1 MLTIGQFAQI
11 GQVTIKLLRYYD
23 HIGLLKPI
31 SINEETSY
39 RYYVIEQL
47 ADLNRIIALKNLGL
61 SLKEICVMMHENVTL
76 QEMRGMLRLK
86 QAELRQQLEAGQR
99 QLAEVETRL
108 SLLAGDSMQ
117 VDVAFKSISPQKV
130 ISVRRPI
137 QHGDEIDPTFMDL
150 KRALQA
156 HNLQIGTAI
165 GIFHPYPNTASTS
178 CPALIRSDG
187 TKLHFH
193 ELPGSGLADL
203 QAAFTL
209 QSNASSVPEFPS
221 QLESGSAIQSGVLP
235 AIEHAATIVFN
246 GSLHDRGNVYHA
258 FAQQAQEGGYRLNGA
273 IREVY
278 LKIADGDPYHP
289 ENMMEIQFPIE
300 RA

>member
-1 MLTIGQFAQI
+1 MLSIGQFAQI

-23 HIGLLKPI
+23 QIDLLKPV
-31 SINEETSY
+31 SINEETGY

-61 SLKEICVMMHENVTL
+61 SLKEIRLMMHDNVTL
-76 QEMRGMLRLK
+76 QEMRGMLKLK

-108 SLLAGDSMQ
+108 SLLAGDFMQ
-117 VDVAFKSISPQKV
+117 VDVAFKSIAPQKV
-130 ISVRRPI
+130 ISVRRAI
-137 QHGDEIDPTFMDL
+137 QHGDEIDPTFVSL
-150 KRALQA
+150 RRALQA
-156 HNLQIGTAI
+156 RNLQIGTAI
-165 GIFHPYPNTASTS
+165 GIYHPYPNTACTS
-178 CPALIRSDG
+178 YPALIRSDG
-187 TKLHFH
+187 TKVHFH
-193 ELPGSGLADL
+193 ELPGSGFADL
-203 QAAFTL
+203 EAAFTMPN
-209 QSNASSVPEFPS
+209 NAPS
-221 QLESGSAIQSGVLP
+221 TSELPSKIASGYTIQSGTLP

-258 FAQQAQEGGYRLNGA
+258 FAQQAQEGGYRLQGA

-278 LKIADGDPYHP
+278 LRIADGDPYHP
-289 ENMMEIQFPIE
+289 ENIVEIQFPIE